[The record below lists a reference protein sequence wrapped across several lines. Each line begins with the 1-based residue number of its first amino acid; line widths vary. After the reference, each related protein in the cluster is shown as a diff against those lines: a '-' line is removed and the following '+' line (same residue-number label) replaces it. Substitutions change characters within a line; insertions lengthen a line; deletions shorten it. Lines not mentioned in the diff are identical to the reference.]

1 MGISKETACDNF
13 SKMYFEMSESDKED
27 FSRVCNKL
35 LRHNFIYGQIKND
48 KKDYYSII
56 HWQDEIKNYFSLI
69 DYSLEHDGTYK
80 IFFLKSLNGAD
91 RIRLQKMESVLL
103 LLFRKFFYVKGK
115 ETSSLI
121 DILITFDDLLTEI
134 NKTYI
139 FKDAL
144 TKTQLFNSLKV
155 LKRYKLIDF
164 DSNNYNETD
173 VLKIYPTILHV
184 VTDMDLKMINDK
196 LSSYK
201 NGEEGDTQ
209 DETSED

>member
-1 MGISKETACDNF
+1 MGITKETACKDF
-13 SKMYFEMSESDKED
+13 SQMYMEMSESDKED
-27 FSRVCNKL
+27 FSKVCNKL
-35 LRHNFIYGQIKND
+35 LRHSFIYGQIKND

-80 IFFLKSLNGAD
+80 IFYLQSFNGSD

-121 DILITFDDLLTEI
+121 DILITFDELLTEI

-139 FKDAL
+139 FKDSL
-144 TKTQLFNSLKV
+144 VKTQLLNSLKV

-164 DSNNYNETD
+164 DINNYNETD

-196 LSSYK
+196 LDSYK
-201 NGEEGDTQ
+201 NGEVGDAQ
-209 DETSED
+209 DETNED